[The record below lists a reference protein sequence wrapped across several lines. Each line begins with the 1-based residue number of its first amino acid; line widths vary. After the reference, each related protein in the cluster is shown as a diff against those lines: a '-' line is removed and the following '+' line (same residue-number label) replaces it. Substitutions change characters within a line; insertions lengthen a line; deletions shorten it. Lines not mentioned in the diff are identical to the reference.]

1 MQSHSYMM
9 QRLDR
14 EAPSNYSR
22 KERILDPLSY
32 LHNVQALPPLPG
44 HAYSWDVQ
52 EEIKKSL
59 TLTEEV
65 REQGGVQDDVKEFLQ
80 GSEKDLLIELLAGD
94 VGDDKGPRED
104 IPDIPDIP
112 DITTKNKK
120 KKSKSS
126 IEISQSPGATQIVYF
141 PVLHDQDAEK
151 IPASVK
157 NVARTCGKS
166 LGKDKKKIGP
176 GQYSAIEVHGFYG
189 FIDVLGDS
197 QGDSCG
203 KGYEKVLIVHTPS
216 RVQDKSP
223 MLNIRPGDT
232 IDIVY
237 IPSLTRGKLE
247 VTFVTRSKYFSPG
260 CPVTSLQVG
269 VLGWEYK

>member
-1 MQSHSYMM
+1 MMM

-22 KERILDPLSY
+22 RERILDPLSY
-32 LHNVQALPPLPG
+32 LHNVQAFSPLPG

-65 REQGGVQDDVKEFLQ
+65 REQGGVQEDVKEFLQ
-80 GSEKDLLIELLAGD
+80 GGGEKDLLIELLAGD
-94 VGDDKGPRED
+94 VGNDKGPRED
-104 IPDIPDIP
+104 ILDIP
-112 DITTKNKK
+112 DITTKKKK

-157 NVARTCGKS
+157 SLARTCGKS
-166 LGKDKKKIGP
+166 LGKDKKRIGP

-189 FIDVLGDS
+189 LIDVLCDS
-197 QGDSCG
+197 QGDSLG
-203 KGYEKVLIVHTPS
+203 MSGTGYEKVLIVHTPS
-216 RVQDKSP
+216 RIQDKSP
-223 MLNIRPGDT
+223 MLNIKPGDF

-237 IPSLTRGKLE
+237 IPNLIRGKLE